1 MVNYKM
7 TMGGQAAGGW
17 AKPFARGVSSVDREN
32 SALGGFVRKGFWSV
46 DADCAWRCG
55 LSETALIP
63 SLRHTGSDR
72 RMLQQAG
79 GKYVEKLIV
88 SGGRKL
94 SGSIKVSGAKN
105 AVLPI
110 IAASLLGTTTSRLE
124 EIPDLEDVR
133 TISEVLGFLGVKVS
147 AEEAGTLVVN
157 SADITCCEAPYEL
170 VRRMRASFLVM
181 GPLLARAGQA
191 RISLPGGCAIGTR
204 PIDLHL
210 KGFEALGAEIL
221 LGHGFIEA
229 KASRRLKGARIYLD
243 FPSVGATENIMM
255 AASLAEGQTILEN
268 PAEEPEIVDLANY
281 LNAMGARIRG
291 AGTNVIR
298 IDGVKEL
305 TGTTHAVIPDRIEAG
320 TYMVAAAITGGD
332 IWLENALNEHLKPVT
347 AKLKEAGVAIEER
360 VEGIRVRGGGPV
372 RSVDIKTL
380 PYPGFPTDM
389 QAQFMAL
396 MAVANGTSVITE
408 TVFEN
413 RFMHVDELKRMGA
426 SIKIEGRSAVVE
438 GVTNL
443 TGCPVKATDL
453 RAGAALVLAGLVAQG
468 QTEIGC
474 IHHIDRGYEDIVG
487 KLKSLGADIVRAG

>member
-1 MVNYKM
+1 ME
-7 TMGGQAAGGW
+7 
-17 AKPFARGVSSVDREN
+17 R
-32 SALGGFVRKGFWSV
+32 
-46 DADCAWRCG
+46 
-55 LSETALIP
+55 
-63 SLRHTGSDR
+63 
-72 RMLQQAG
+72 
-79 GKYVEKLIV
+79 LIV
-88 SGGRKL
+88 SGGKKL
-94 SGSIKVSGAKN
+94 SGSIKISGAKN

-124 EIPDLEDVR
+124 EIPALEDVG
-133 TISEVLGFLGVKVS
+133 TISEVLGYLGVTVS
-147 AEEAGTLVVN
+147 KEEAGTLIVN
-157 SADITCCEAPYEL
+157 SADLSCCEAPYEL
-170 VRRMRASFLVM
+170 VRKMRASFLVM

-210 KGFEALGAEIL
+210 KGFEALGAEIV
-221 LGHGFIEA
+221 LGHGYIEA
-229 KASRRLKGARIYLD
+229 RTKQRLKGARIYLD

-298 IDGVKEL
+298 IEGVKEL
-305 TGTTHAVIPDRIEAG
+305 KGTTHAVIPDRIEAG

-332 IWLENALNEHLKPVT
+332 VWLENALSEHLKPVT
-347 AKLKEAGVAIEER
+347 AKLKEAGVAIEEKIDGVR
-360 VEGIRVRGGGPV
+360 IRGTGAVKA
-372 RSVDIKTL
+372 VDVKTL

-389 QAQFMAL
+389 QSQFMAL
-396 MAVANGTSVITE
+396 MTVANGTSVVTE

-426 SIKIEGRSAVVE
+426 SIKIEGRSAIVE
-438 GVTNL
+438 GVPNL

-453 RAGAALVLAGLVAQG
+453 RAGAALVLAGLVAEG
-468 QTEIGC
+468 NTEISC

-487 KLKSLGADIVRAG
+487 KLTSLGAEIVRVG